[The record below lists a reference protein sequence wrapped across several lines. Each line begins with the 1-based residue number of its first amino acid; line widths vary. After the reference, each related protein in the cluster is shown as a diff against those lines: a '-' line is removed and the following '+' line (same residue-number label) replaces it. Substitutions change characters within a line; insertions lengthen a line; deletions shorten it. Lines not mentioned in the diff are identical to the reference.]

1 MKRNDIIN
9 SLIAIKKYKSYL
21 EIGIGDGANYNQ
33 IICEN
38 KNNVDPCFDLLDSQN
53 ISHVKNVMTSDE
65 FFNKNTEMFD
75 VIFVDG
81 LHEYQQVYR
90 DIKNS
95 LNVLNEN
102 GCIVCHDMLPPTEWH
117 QRPASEYSGGGM
129 EHNYIR

>member
-38 KNNVDPCFDLLDSQN
+38 KNNVDPCFDSLDSQN

-95 LNVLNEN
+95 LNVLNEKWLY
-102 GCIVCHDMLPPTEWH
+102 CL
-117 QRPASEYSGGGM
+117 S
-129 EHNYIR
+129 